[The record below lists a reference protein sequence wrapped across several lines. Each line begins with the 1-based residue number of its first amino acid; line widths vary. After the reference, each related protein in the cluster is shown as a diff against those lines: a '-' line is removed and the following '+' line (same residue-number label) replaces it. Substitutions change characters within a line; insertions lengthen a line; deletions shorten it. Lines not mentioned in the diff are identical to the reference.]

1 MTVMSDESP
10 ATRREVD
17 QLTSRIDSIDRHGT
31 RNSGLQELAIRQTA
45 AAVESLKSEMT
56 AGFANHARQH
66 ELDRQER
73 ISGRRWRIGAF
84 WGALG
89 AVAALVAALFTI
101 AGQLAHI
108 GA

>member
-1 MTVMSDESP
+1 MAIMSDESP

-17 QLTSRIDSIDRHGT
+17 QLTARIDSIDRHGT

-45 AAVESLKSEMT
+45 AAVESLKGEMT
-56 AGFANHARQH
+56 TGFAAHARQH

-73 ISGRRWRIGAF
+73 ITGRRWRIGAT
-84 WGALG
+84 WAAVGA
-89 AVAALVAALFTI
+89 AAALIAALFTI